1 MRRTDALRDGGRTVD
16 PNDERSPERVRR
28 VVGTALSSRGVQDAE
43 AIADLLVET
52 SLLGVH
58 THGVRMLAAYI
69 DELDRGVARPDPS
82 PRILTDTGPVVYV
95 DADGALGAS
104 AALNGTRIAVE
115 RARAHGVGVVG
126 VRGSNHFGA
135 AGAYARRIAAQGL
148 LGFVTTSAASRVA
161 AFGGTEALF
170 GTNPVAIA
178 FGPDFSLDMATSQV
192 CFGEIKERRRTGLPL
207 EPGWAV
213 DASGDPATRPEEAS
227 ALSPLG
233 GYKGH
238 GLAMA
243 VSVLTAVLVGG
254 PLDFEMAH
262 IGTSEDGADRG
273 VTHLFIALDPA
284 ALGGRE
290 AAEKRMHTLVDR
302 VRASEPRDAE
312 APVLVPGDPQR
323 AHEARQ
329 STGGLELDDATLAY
343 LRAVMDEAGSTAE
356 GRRAG
361 L

>member
-1 MRRTDALRDGGRTVD
+1 MNRIDFDRVD
-16 PNDERSPERVRR
+16 RSGVEPGDERSPARVRNIVR
-28 VVGTALSSRGVQDAE
+28 AALDARGVRDAE
-43 AIADLLVET
+43 EIADLLVET

-58 THGVRMLAAYI
+58 THGVRMLSAYI
-69 DELDRGVARPDPS
+69 DELDRGVARPAPS
-82 PRILTDTGPVVYV
+82 PRILNDTGPVVHV

-104 AALNGTRIAVE
+104 AALHGTRIAVE
-115 RARAHGVGVVG
+115 RAQEHGVGVVG

-161 AFGGTEALF
+161 PFGGVEAVF
-170 GTNPVAIA
+170 GTNPVAMA
-178 FGPDFSLDMATSQV
+178 FGPDFCLDMATSQV
-192 CFGEIKERRRTGLPL
+192 CFGEIKERRRTGQDL
-207 EPGWAV
+207 EPGWALGPTGETAV
-213 DASGDPATRPEEAS
+213 RPDEAE

-254 PLDFEMAH
+254 PLDFQMAH

-273 VTHLFIALDPA
+273 VAHLFVAVDPS

-290 AAEKRMHTLVDR
+290 AGTERMNNLVDR
-302 VRASEPRDAE
+302 VRAAEPRDPA
-312 APVLVPGDPQR
+312 APVLAPGDPQR
-323 AHEARQ
+323 EHGKRQ
-329 STGGLELDDATLAY
+329 SAAGLELDGATLDL
-343 LRAVMDEAGSTAE
+343 LRVLAAETATGEDGE
-356 GRRAG
+356 GVT
-361 L
+361 

>member
-1 MRRTDALRDGGRTVD
+1 MNEIDHARTDEGGMA
-16 PNDERSPERVRR
+16 PEGERAPERVRT
-28 VVGTALSSRGVQDAE
+28 VVTAALASRGVRDAKE
-43 AIADLLVET
+43 VADLLVET
-52 SLLGVH
+52 SLLGIH
-58 THGVRMLAAYI
+58 THGVRMLSAYI

-82 PRILTDTGPVVYV
+82 PRIFKDTGPVVQV

-135 AGAYARRIAAQGL
+135 AGAYARRIAAEGL

-161 AFGGTEALF
+161 PFGGIEALF

-178 FGPDFSLDMATSQV
+178 FGPDFCLDMATSQV
-192 CFGEIKERRRTGLPL
+192 CFGEIKERRRTGQDL
-207 EPGWAV
+207 EPGWALDPTGDTAIRPD
-213 DASGDPATRPEEAS
+213 DAG

-254 PLDFEMAH
+254 PLDFQMAH
-262 IGTSEDGADRG
+262 IGTSDDGADRG
-273 VTHLFIALDPA
+273 VAHLFIALDPSA
-284 ALGGRE
+284 FGGRE
-290 AAEKRMHTLVDR
+290 AARERMSTLVDR
-302 VRASEPRDAE
+302 VRTAESRDPAS
-312 APVLVPGDPQR
+312 PVLAPGDPQR
-323 AHEARQ
+323 EHEARQ
-329 STGGLELDDATLAY
+329 SAGGLELDGATLDL
-343 LRAVMDEAGSTAE
+343 LRVLEAEMTAGGQ
-356 GRRAG
+356 GREVTR
-361 L
+361 